1 MPVQVRYYTD
11 PACSSSWAFEP
22 SLRRLTV
29 EFGADLSFTY
39 VMGGLARDYDAAAHG
54 WLLRHWLERAGS
66 STMPIDPRLWT
77 EAPITST
84 YPACMGV
91 KAAAEQGPAAAERM
105 LRALREGLL
114 CRRRKLDA
122 TEALVEEARG
132 AGLDASRYRV
142 DLGSHATVEA
152 FGADL
157 DEARNVPQEA
167 HAAGQVSDAWGSR
180 PRLVFPS
187 ASFAGADGVRHWA
200 FGASDLSAWRRA
212 AEAAGATASGGDLG
226 VEEALRRFGRLAT
239 AEVRAVCG
247 LPGPRLHA
255 ELWRLAAEWRLK
267 PTRVL
272 TGWLWELA

>member
-22 SLRRLTV
+22 SLRRLMV

-39 VMGGLARDYDAAAHG
+39 VMGGLAREYDAAAHA
-54 WLLRHWLERAGS
+54 WLLRHWLDRAGRS
-66 STMPIDPRLWT
+66 PMPIDPRLWT
-77 EAPITST
+77 EAPISST
-84 YPACMGV
+84 YPACMAV
-91 KAAAEQGPAAAERM
+91 KAAAEQGPRAAEVM

-114 CRRRKLDA
+114 CRRRKLDT

-132 AGLDASRYRV
+132 AGLGAARYRV

-157 DEARNVPQEA
+157 EETRELPEEAR
-167 HAAGQVSDAWGSR
+167 AGGHVSDAWGSR
-180 PRLVFPS
+180 ERLVFPS
-187 ASFAGADGVRHWA
+187 ASFAGEDGTRHWA
-200 FGASDLSAWRRA
+200 FGGEDLSAWRSA

-226 VEEALRRFGRLAT
+226 IEEALGRFGRLAT
-239 AEVRAVCG
+239 AELGALSG

-255 ELWRLAAEWRLK
+255 ELWRLASEWRLK

-272 TGWLWELA
+272 TGWLWERA